1 MREEAVE
8 WHNRVIEICVQSPDS
23 PPPSPLAEPAS
34 AATTNHISLSQAQAS
49 VGLWAKS
56 ALAIARFALQ
66 KPRWGD
72 GVIGG
77 RMIPSVVQ
85 DLNEARRF
93 LEIVAASNAGEAREA
108 EQIIRAIGDALT
120 GS

>member
-23 PPPSPLAEPAS
+23 PPPSPPAELTS
-34 AATTNHISLSQAQAS
+34 TVTTNHISLSQAQAS

-56 ALAIARFALQ
+56 ALAIATFALR
-66 KPRWGD
+66 KPRWAD